1 MAGNR
6 TTEQAE
12 NLFGYAFRFID
23 SSSHRNQPDGQ
34 YQLYMAMGMQS
45 LAKAIRQLYDKLEE
59 LERKMPD
66 GR

>member
-1 MAGNR
+1 MGGDR

-12 NLFGYAFRFID
+12 NSFEYAFRFAD
-23 SSSHRNQPDGQ
+23 SSKQRNQPDGQ

-45 LAKAIRQLYDKLEE
+45 LAKAIRQVYDKLEE
-59 LERKMPD
+59 LERKMAA